1 MEKGYTLP
9 KAEGKPYLY
18 LTLRTL
24 PDFVVSRRCF
34 QMLLSCRALWWVY
47 SVADLI
53 FFNFALWLRAETWRK
68 WYRSTAL
75 RRVLFKARVNARAD
89 LGP

>member
-1 MEKGYTLP
+1 MF
-9 KAEGKPYLY
+9 

-24 PDFVVSRRCF
+24 SDFIVSGRCF
-34 QMLLSCRALWWVY
+34 QMLLLCRALWWVC
-47 SVADLI
+47 SVANFI
-53 FFNFALWLRAETWRK
+53 FFNFALWLRAETRRK

-75 RRVLFKARVNARAD
+75 RQLLFKARVGARAD